1 MITENYYIIS
11 FTVAFAVSLAAT
23 LFFRFIAVKL
33 NIYDHPVTAVKTH
46 KISTPYLGGLAIWS
60 AWTVSL
66 VIIRLFTHFPTG
78 TLTNIRALLIGSF
91 LFLSLGLFDD
101 IKKGGLGFKIKFLIQ
116 IAASLVATVGFDI
129 RISFIDNYF
138 ISVALSVLWIIGLS
152 NAFNIIDIMD
162 GLSCG
167 IAAIAAFFFF
177 FIALP
182 SEMLYVNF
190 SAIAL
195 AGACLGFL
203 PYNLSKK
210 RKIFMGDTGSLS
222 IGFILATIALGT
234 SYTKLN
240 FIGVFSPLL
249 ILAVPIFETTFV
261 SIVRIKNGK
270 SPFLGSKD
278 HFPLRLEKMGLTRKQ
293 ILITVYAACAVLGV
307 FAYLFVNLAG
317 ISSFFILLFLVII
330 FIFAAYK
337 LAKIKMD

>member
-1 MITENYYIIS
+1 MENFYIIS
-11 FTVAFAVSLAAT
+11 FAVAFVVSLSAT
-23 LFFRFIAVKL
+23 LFFRFVAMKL
-33 NIYDHPVTAVKTH
+33 NIYDHPITAVKTH

-60 AWTVSL
+60 AWIISL
-66 VIIRLFTHFPTG
+66 ITIRLFTNFPTG
-78 TLTNIRALLIGSF
+78 TLTNIRALLIGSL
-91 LFLSLGLFDD
+91 LFLLLGLFDD

-116 IAASLVATVGFDI
+116 IAASLVVTVGFDI

-138 ISVALSVLWIIGLS
+138 ISIALSILWIIGLS
-152 NAFNIIDIMD
+152 NAFNLIDIMD

-167 IAAIAAFFFF
+167 IATIASFFFF

-195 AGACLGFL
+195 VGACLGFL

-240 FIGVFSPLL
+240 LIGVFAPLL
-249 ILAVPIFETTFV
+249 ILAVPLFETIFV
-261 SIVRIKNGK
+261 SLVRIENGK

-278 HFPLRLEKMGLTRKQ
+278 HFPLRLEKIGFSRKQ
-293 ILITVYAACAVLGV
+293 ILIIVYITCVILGT
-307 FAYLFVNLAG
+307 FAYLFVN
-317 ISSFFILLFLVII
+317 SSSVLSIFILI
-330 FIFAAYK
+330 FISLVFIFMSYM
-337 LAKIKMD
+337 LAKVKMD